1 MSEIIKLNVQLQ
13 NNPFAGYIIPLI
25 EYFNDPH
32 ARVRN
37 PFEGLSVAI
46 LLKQRS
52 ASWSLGALGAEPG
65 IQDRWFEGCW
75 CPDAF
80 GLFGYRWVSP
90 CSKCKTLEAPT
101 DRQSISPTVPLEAF
115 INNLTRELG
124 VNSAFTPIITTFK
137 QQLSG
142 INTDL
147 TNSWVF
153 FNQLIDVFF
162 ENVSFIDYFLL
173 GYHNG
178 IYADAI
184 QALIGGRFQEDYNP
198 TGLLVET
205 ISDGGAGTPGTKA
218 VNTIQVGATD
228 AGVAGTYWTM
238 YFQPTKRIVA
248 WVSSLGVLPP
258 VVPLEPG
265 VTDVYVPM
273 AINPADGID
282 IIAAA
287 IVTAFIG
294 VPGYDSVVQGP
305 FDTVTFTNTYEGTV
319 PVSDFT
325 NLLGTWVGGFVDGT
339 PAIPGIGEETKINFA
354 NAVSSNLVGQWFKM
368 FGAAD
373 LGVLFYYQT
382 AAELIDPAT
391 LGTTYTTAV
400 AIDLPQWCL
409 PDGPCPD
416 DAEAI
421 QSITIETILA
431 TGLFACCPRPE
442 GGCWVRNGNNGGNSE
457 TWVTPCPT
465 SITFTA
471 LAPGDFDN
479 AEGGTSAIGSMYQV
493 NDVIAPDGTN
503 FGTAIDDDEFAYIW
517 NTKVVPYV
525 NSLGQKIH
533 YLKPVPTQGP
543 YQCYCCLQ
551 RLDCVCPAGSEI
563 TLIDCPFEQAATDR
577 VGSLMLQTN
586 YLSVTSALP
595 FNAPSS
601 TRNITVKDV
610 CKSCYW

>member
-32 ARVRN
+32 ARARN
-37 PFEGLSVAI
+37 PFEALSVAI

-305 FDTVTFTNTYEGTV
+305 FDTVVFTNTYEGTV

-325 NLLGTWVGGFVDGT
+325 PLFGTWVGGFVDGT
-339 PAIPGIGEETKINFA
+339 PAIPGIGEETKISYA
-354 NAVSSNLVGQWFKM
+354 KATVSNLIGQWFKI
-368 FGAAD
+368 FGAPD
-373 LGVLFYYQT
+373 LGALFYYQT

-400 AIDLPQWCL
+400 AINLPQWCL

-421 QSITIETILA
+421 QRVTRNAILG
-431 TGLFACCPRPE
+431 TGLFVMSAVDGCCKCKSSDDPANCC
-442 GGCWVRNGNNGGNSE
+442 G
-457 TWVTPCPT
+457 PCD
-465 SITFTA
+465 TFKATA
-471 LAPGDFDN
+471 VGDFTD
-479 AEGGTSAIGSMYQV
+479 ADGGTANMGGTYQ
-493 NDVIAPDGTN
+493 NTDVIAPDGTVFATN
-503 FGTAIDDDEFAYIW
+503 VEDDFKYAEIW
-517 NTKVVPYV
+517 NNYLVPYWKG
-525 NSLGQKIH
+525 LGNDIH
-533 YLKPVPTQGP
+533 YLKPVAASNQIWCWISSSQKAQIPGP
-543 YQCYCCLQ
+543 GP
-551 RLDCVCPAGSEI
+551 CPPLPNKENVI
-563 TLIDCPFEQAATDR
+563 Q
-577 VGSLMLQTN
+577 GSLFLQTS
-586 YLSVTSALP
+586 YHSVTGSLP

-601 TRNITVKDV
+601 TRSITVKAV
-610 CKSCYW
+610 CPSCYW